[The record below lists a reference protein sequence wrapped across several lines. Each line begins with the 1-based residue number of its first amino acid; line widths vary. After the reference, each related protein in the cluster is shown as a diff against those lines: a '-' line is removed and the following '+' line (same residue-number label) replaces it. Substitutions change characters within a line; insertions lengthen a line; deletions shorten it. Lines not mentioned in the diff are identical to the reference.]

1 VYVEAGCAIAFL
13 ENAIPKNLQNPAWEN
28 VYGKI
33 QTYSPVIPAVRIY
46 PELDRMP
53 QNQSSKKQRPTGE
66 QRSRRRTQVILLVLS
81 VLLILS
87 MVISLA
93 ASLQ

>member
-1 VYVEAGCAIAFL
+1 
-13 ENAIPKNLQNPAWEN
+13 
-28 VYGKI
+28 
-33 QTYSPVIPAVRIY
+33 
-46 PELDRMP
+46 MP
-53 QNQSSKKQRPTGE
+53 QNHNSKKQRPTGE